1 MNANNEIKHSIITD
15 FLSNIFSYQ
24 LFWIISF
31 SLLTAVSAQI
41 AIPVKPIPFTLQTM
55 IVLLSGALL
64 GAKNGAYSQL
74 LYIFLGSIGLPLF
87 ANGSM
92 GIAVLFGP
100 TGGYLFAFPVSAFV
114 TGYLIEINKKYFSV
128 VLSMFIGSLIII
140 AIGVLFLN
148 LFFINNFSEALKVG
162 GAIFSIWMVIKVF
175 AAATIYFGLSGKY
188 SKLPNN

>member
-140 AIGVLFLN
+140 ATGVLFLN

-175 AAATIYFGLSGKY
+175 AAASIYFGISKKY
-188 SKLPNN
+188 SKLPGN